1 MFRRLPD
8 TDVGRTNALDT
19 PYLKWP
25 DTLQSARPLTQAE
38 FDAMIAVR
46 TPWKAAINAAAS
58 AQSLQNKAVAQ
69 AEAAVEVLEKNI
81 SGFIQV
87 FNLAVDRGYFLA
99 SDRAF
104 YKLPSTSAAT
114 PPITSHN
121 DRLNWAHNIIDG
133 EAMRATAE
141 GPGTPAT
148 LDSGLRLD
156 EGVHAD
162 SLVGGYKPMAMP
174 TVGEV
179 ATALA
184 AYEAAHKVASDAKDA
199 YEAAQLVVQGLR
211 PAVDAQ
217 IVELWDAIEYFFR
230 HLEPSTLRRSARE
243 WGVVYASRSGDP
255 EDPTPPT
262 PPPPT
267 P

>member
-1 MFRRLPD
+1 
-8 TDVGRTNALDT
+8 
-19 PYLKWP
+19 
-25 DTLQSARPLTQAE
+25 
-38 FDAMIAVR
+38 
-46 TPWKAAINAAAS
+46 
-58 AQSLQNKAVAQ
+58 
-69 AEAAVEVLEKNI
+69 
-81 SGFIQV
+81 
-87 FNLAVDRGYFLA
+87 
-99 SDRAF
+99 
-104 YKLPSTSAAT
+104 
-114 PPITSHN
+114 
-121 DRLNWAHNIIDG
+121 
-133 EAMRATAE
+133 MRATAE

-262 PPPPT
+262 PPAAHAMNRAAGRKERAPSLWPPERQPPLQDRAGQGPGSCQT
-267 P
+267 RRRKNMTTKSSRPRRSVSFWA